1 MTYHNSLAIGRS
13 ALFASQAA
21 IQIAGHNLANAATP
35 GFHRRS
41 IHLLPAGGGVI
52 GNRMYMGNGV
62 QVGQINREIDL
73 ALQARWRASISREHS
88 LAVDQQFLVALETL
102 QNELG
107 EDDLSSAL
115 ESFFGSFSSLAN
127 APTDSSLAAL
137 ALQQGEVLAGRMQEL
152 MAEYVAL
159 DEQVGESI
167 NATVAAC
174 NELLESIAML
184 NGEIGAAEGNGQE
197 ASELRDQRDLLI
209 DQLSVHVDIEV
220 AEQPGGMV
228 DIRIGSTPILLGDQS
243 LGLAVEEHAVDGVV
257 QLSLHAGAHGAQVQL
272 DGGTLHGLFRQHSET
287 IAPAMETLNQLASS
301 LIHHVNR
308 LHSQGQGENG
318 WASLTGT
325 VGVQDVTAALNDTAA
340 AAITPIGNGE
350 FTIHLRDPESGEITD
365 AFTIPVDGDV
375 MSLENLVDS
384 INALTGGAV
393 SASISGNGQ
402 LRLEAPEGL
411 ELTFSNDTSG
421 ALAGLGVNTFFTG
434 TDASTIGVN
443 AELIADSGLLAIS
456 QGNVIGSAG
465 TALAIAQLG
474 DEESALLG
482 GTGISAFWRTAVG
495 TLAVRTSANAGVFE
509 SAALVREGLGM
520 QLQTVSGVSIDEESI
535 NLMAYERQFE
545 AAARY
550 LAVVDETL
558 ETLMNLV

>member
-88 LAVDQQFLVALETL
+88 LAVDQQFLIALETL

-115 ESFFGSFSSLAN
+115 DSFFGSFSSLAN
-127 APTDSSLAAL
+127 APSDSSLAAL
-137 ALQQGEVLAGRMQEL
+137 ALQQGEVLAGRLQEL
-152 MAEYVAL
+152 MAEYATL
-159 DEQVGESI
+159 DGQVSESVG
-167 NATVAAC
+167 ATVSAC
-174 NELLESIAML
+174 NELLESIAIL
-184 NGEIGAAEGNGQE
+184 NSEIGAAEGNGQE

-220 AEQPGGMV
+220 VEQPGGMV
-228 DIRIGSTPILLGDQS
+228 DLRIGSTSILLGDQS
-243 LGLAVEEHAVDGVV
+243 LGLAVEEHVVDGVS
-257 QLSLHAGAHGAQVQL
+257 QLSLHAGEHGALVQL
-272 DGGTLHGLFRQHSET
+272 DGGTLHGLFRQHGET
-287 IAPAMETLNQLASS
+287 IAPAMDTLNQLAAG

-308 LHSQGQGENG
+308 LHSQGQGSSG
-318 WASLTGT
+318 WTSLTGT
-325 VGVQDVTAALNDTAA
+325 VRVGDTAAALNDTAA
-340 AAITPIGNGE
+340 AAIAPIGNGE
-350 FTIHLRDPESGEITD
+350 FTIHLRDPETGEVTD
-365 AFTIPVDGDV
+365 SFTIPVDGDA
-375 MSLENLVDS
+375 MSLENLVTS
-384 INALTGGAV
+384 IDALTGGQV
-393 SASISGNGQ
+393 SASVNGNGQ
-402 LRLEAPEGL
+402 LQLEAPDGL

-421 ALAGLGVNTFFTG
+421 VLAGLGVNTFFTG
-434 TDASTIGVN
+434 MDAASIGVHQS
-443 AELIADSGLLAIS
+443 LLDDSGLLAIG
-456 QGNVIGSAG
+456 QGNVIGSAD
-465 TALAIAQLG
+465 TALSISQLG
-474 DEESALLG
+474 EAELELLG
-482 GTGISAFWRTAVG
+482 GTGITAFWRTAVG
-495 TLAVRTSANAGVFE
+495 TLAVRTSANSGVFE

-520 QLQTVSGVSIDEESI
+520 QLQSVSGVSIDEESI

>member
-88 LAVDQQFLVALETL
+88 LAVDQQFLIALETL

-115 ESFFGSFSSLAN
+115 DSFFGSFSSLAN
-127 APTDSSLAAL
+127 APSDSSLAAL
-137 ALQQGEVLAGRMQEL
+137 ALQQGEVLAGRLQEL
-152 MAEYVAL
+152 MAEYVTL
-159 DEQVGESI
+159 DGQVSESVG
-167 NATVAAC
+167 ATVSAC
-174 NELLESIAML
+174 NELLESIAIL
-184 NGEIGAAEGNGQE
+184 NSEIGAAEGNGQE

-220 AEQPGGMV
+220 VEQPGGMV
-228 DIRIGSTPILLGDQS
+228 DLRIGSTSILLGDQS
-243 LGLAVEEHAVDGVV
+243 LGLAVEEHVVDGVS
-257 QLSLHAGAHGAQVQL
+257 QLSLHAGEHGALVQL
-272 DGGTLHGLFRQHSET
+272 DGGTLHGLFRQHGET
-287 IAPAMETLNQLASS
+287 IAPAMDTLNQLAAG

-308 LHSQGQGENG
+308 LHSQGQGSSG
-318 WASLTGT
+318 WATLTGT
-325 VGVQDVTAALNDTAA
+325 VRVGDTAAALNDTAA
-340 AAITPIGNGE
+340 AAIAPIGNGE
-350 FTIHLRDPESGEITD
+350 FTIHLRDPETGEVTD
-365 AFTIPVDGDV
+365 SFTIPVDGDA
-375 MSLENLVDS
+375 MSLENLVTS
-384 INALTGGAV
+384 IDALTGGQV
-393 SASISGNGQ
+393 TASVNGNGQ
-402 LRLEAPEGL
+402 LQLEAPDGL

-434 TDASTIGVN
+434 TDAASIGVHQS
-443 AELIADSGLLAIS
+443 LLDDSDLLAIG
-456 QGNVIGSAG
+456 QGNVIGSAD
-465 TALAIAQLG
+465 TALSIAQLG
-474 DEESALLG
+474 ETELELLG
-482 GTGISAFWRTAVG
+482 GTGITAFWRTAVG